1 MLRWLR
7 RPRTRVTGDVAPDV
21 DLDNE
26 VAVEP
31 PKPVGADRLSGPE
44 LKLLSCAQQLS
55 DAARVLLSGFL
66 TVTGPEGARRVPI
79 DPGVANAVLA
89 DRLRDYDGA
98 EMEVRVMA
106 AQTYMPKEI

>member
-1 MLRWLR
+1 MLN
-7 RPRTRVTGDVAPDV
+7 RPSRSALTACRAR
-21 DLDNE
+21 N
-26 VAVEP
+26 
-31 PKPVGADRLSGPE
+31 SSF
-44 LKLLSCAQQLS
+44 SCAQQLS

-106 AQTYMPKEI
+106 AQTYMPKEIEP